1 MRTDTG
7 EGQLMRRPATTLALL
22 AFSSLITSLDFTI
35 IYVALPDIARDVG
48 FSGHSMQWV
57 VSAYAVFFGGLL
69 LLGGRSAD
77 LLGKRRMFVLGMVV
91 FGAASL
97 LGGLATTTTALIVAR
112 ALQGAGA
119 ALLFPATLSLVNTM
133 FEEGAQRIRA
143 LAVWAMAGA
152 GGLSLGALLGGV
164 LTSAF
169 GWPAVFLINI
179 PLVVIGAAAAFGLLS
194 PDGPRDRGRGFDV
207 PGALTGTV
215 GVTLLVFTVA
225 QGPESGW
232 TSTPVLGGAAAAVA
246 LLVAFVVIE
255 ARSASPLMPLRLAR
269 ALGPVLA
276 VIFVFGATVQ
286 NIVYF
291 LTLFLQ
297 NVWRYS
303 ALVTGLVFLSLSL
316 VIAVA
321 NFAAERLI
329 VRIGLRATLVIGL
342 VLAAAGGA
350 LLAVGM
356 VTDGS
361 YRTILA
367 GIAVYGMGTGTVFPT
382 MFAAAG
388 TGVAAREQGTAGGMA
403 NTAMQVGIGAGL
415 AILVGVANAGTAGLD
430 GEALRIATGDGLRT
444 TIIMAAAL
452 TLLGLLAVAAL
463 PGRGAARHEHPSA
476 ASEPAP
482 VRGG

>member
-1 MRTDTG
+1 
-7 EGQLMRRPATTLALL
+7 MRRPATTLALL

-57 VSAYAVFFGGLL
+57 VSAYAIFFGGLL

-77 LLGKRRMFVLGMVV
+77 LLGRRRMFVLGMVL

-97 LGGLATTTTALIVAR
+97 LGGIATTTTALIAAR
-112 ALQGAGA
+112 AIQGIGA

-133 FEEGAQRIRA
+133 FEEGRERIRA

-169 GWPAVFLINI
+169 GWQAVFLINI
-179 PLVVIGAAAAFGLLS
+179 PLVVVGAVAAFPLLRA
-194 PDGPRDRGRGFDV
+194 DGPRDRGRGFDV
-207 PGALTGTV
+207 PGAVTGTV

-232 TSTPVLGGAAAAVA
+232 GSAPVLGGGVLAVVLLAAFLA
-246 LLVAFVVIE
+246 IE
-255 ARSASPLMPLRLAR
+255 ARSSSPLMPLRLAR

-276 VIFVFGATVQ
+276 VIFVFGASMQ

-303 ALVTGLVFLSLSL
+303 ALVTGLVFLSLSA

-321 NFAAERLI
+321 NFVAERLI
-329 VRIGLRATLVIGL
+329 VRIGIRTTLIIGL
-342 VLAAAGGA
+342 LLGAVGGA
-350 LLAVGM
+350 LLAAGM
-356 VTDGS
+356 VVDGS
-361 YRTILA
+361 YLTIVL
-367 GIAVYGMGTGTVFPT
+367 GILVYGAGMGSVYPT
-382 MFAAAG
+382 MYAAAG
-388 TGVAAREQGTAGGMA
+388 TGVADQEQGTAGGMA
-403 NTAMQVGIGAGL
+403 NTAMQVGVGVGL
-415 AILVGVANAGTAGLD
+415 AVLVGVAHAGTAGLD
-430 GEALRIATGDGLRT
+430 GEALRLASADGLRVT
-444 TIIMAAAL
+444 VVVAAAL
-452 TLLGLLAVAAL
+452 TLLGLLAAASL
-463 PGRGAARHEHPSA
+463 RGDRNTNAHSDSGATDAESA
-476 ASEPAP
+476 AVPAAS
-482 VRGG
+482 

>member
-1 MRTDTG
+1 M
-7 EGQLMRRPATTLALL
+7 MRRPATTLALL

-57 VSAYAVFFGGLL
+57 VSAYAIFFGGLL

-77 LLGKRRMFVLGMVV
+77 LLGRRRMFVLGMVV
-91 FGAASL
+91 FGGASL
-97 LGGLATTTTALIVAR
+97 LGGIATTTTALIAAR
-112 ALQGAGA
+112 AIQGIGA

-133 FEEGAQRIRA
+133 FEEGKQRIRA

-169 GWPAVFLINI
+169 GWQAVFLINI
-179 PLVVIGAAAAFGLLS
+179 PLVVLGSVAAFPLLRA
-194 PDGPRDRGRGFDV
+194 DGPRDRGRGFDV

-232 TSTPVLGGAAAAVA
+232 GSVPVLGGGVLAVVLLAAF
-246 LLVAFVVIE
+246 LVIE
-255 ARSASPLMPLRLAR
+255 ARSPSPLMPLRLAR

-276 VIFVFGATVQ
+276 VIFVFGASMQ

-303 ALVTGLVFLSLSL
+303 ALVTGLVFLSLSM

-321 NFAAERLI
+321 NFVAERLI
-329 VRIGLRATLVIGL
+329 GRIGTRTTLLIGL
-342 VLAAAGGA
+342 MLGAVGGA
-350 LLAVGM
+350 LLAAGM
-356 VTDGS
+356 VVDGS
-361 YRTILA
+361 YQTIVV
-367 GIAVYGMGTGTVFPT
+367 GILVYGAGMGTVYPT
-382 MFAAAG
+382 MYAAAG
-388 TGVAAREQGTAGGMA
+388 TGVVDQEQGTAGGMA
-403 NTAMQVGIGAGL
+403 NTAMQVGVGVGL
-415 AILVGVANAGTAGLD
+415 AVLVGVANAGTAGLD
-430 GEALRIATGDGLRT
+430 GEALRLASADGLRGT
-444 TIIMAAAL
+444 VVVAAAL
-452 TLLGLLAVAAL
+452 TLLGLLAAASL
-463 PGRGAARHEHPSA
+463 PGHRTVNAHKDSEGATS
-476 ASEPAP
+476 SVP
-482 VRGG
+482 VRS

>member
-1 MRTDTG
+1 
-7 EGQLMRRPATTLALL
+7 MRRPATTLALL

-57 VSAYAVFFGGLL
+57 VSAYAIFFGGLL

-77 LLGKRRMFVLGMVV
+77 LLGRRRMFVLGMVV
-91 FGAASL
+91 FGVASL
-97 LGGLATTTTALIVAR
+97 LGGLSTTTIALIAAR
-112 ALQGAGA
+112 AIQGVGA

-133 FEEGAQRIRA
+133 FEEGRQRIRA

-169 GWPAVFLINI
+169 GWQAVFLINV
-179 PLVVIGAAAAFGLLS
+179 PLVVVGAVAAFPLLRA
-194 PDGPRDRGRGFDV
+194 DGPRDGGRFDV

-232 TSTPVLGGAAAAVA
+232 TSAPVLGGGALAVA
-246 LLVAFVVIE
+246 LLVAFLAIE
-255 ARSASPLMPLRLAR
+255 SRSGSPLMPLRLAR

-276 VIFVFGATVQ
+276 VIFVFGATMQ

-297 NVWRYS
+297 NVWSYS

-321 NFAAERLI
+321 NFGAERLI
-329 VRIGLRATLVIGL
+329 VRIGIRATLILGL
-342 VLAAAGGA
+342 LLGAVGGA
-350 LLAVGM
+350 LLAAGM
-356 VTDGS
+356 VVDGS
-361 YRTILA
+361 YRTIVV
-367 GIAVYGMGTGTVFPT
+367 GILVYGAGMGTVYPT
-382 MFAAAG
+382 MYAAAG
-388 TGVAAREQGTAGGMA
+388 TGVAEHEQGTAGGMA

-415 AILVGVANAGTAGLD
+415 AVLVGIANAGVTGLD
-430 GEALRIATGDGLRT
+430 GDALRTATADGLRGT
-444 TIIMAAAL
+444 VVVASAL
-452 TLLGLLAVAAL
+452 ILLGLLAAWSLTDRRAVPAEVAYVS
-463 PGRGAARHEHPSA
+463 PS
-476 ASEPAP
+476 
-482 VRGG
+482 

>member
-1 MRTDTG
+1 MK
-7 EGQLMRRPATTLALL
+7 RPSTTLALL

-57 VSAYAVFFGGLL
+57 VSAYAIFFGGLL

-77 LLGKRRMFVLGMVV
+77 LLGRRRMFVLGLVV
-91 FGAASL
+91 FGVASL
-97 LGGLATTTTALIVAR
+97 LGGLATTTVALIAAR
-112 ALQGAGA
+112 AIQGIGA

-133 FEEGAQRIRA
+133 FEEGRQRIRA

-169 GWPAVFLINI
+169 GWQAVFLINV
-179 PLVVIGAAAAFGLLS
+179 PLVVVGVVAAFPLLRA
-194 PDGPRDRGRGFDV
+194 DGPRDGGRFDV

-232 TSTPVLGGAAAAVA
+232 TSAPVLGGGALAVA
-246 LLVAFVVIE
+246 LLAAFLVIE
-255 ARSASPLMPLRLAR
+255 SRNDSPLMPLRLAR

-276 VIFVFGATVQ
+276 VIFVFGATMQ

-297 NVWRYS
+297 NVWSYS

-321 NFAAERLI
+321 NFLAERLI
-329 VRIGLRATLVIGL
+329 VRIGIRVTLIVGL
-342 VLAAAGGA
+342 LLGAVGGA
-350 LLAVGM
+350 LLAGGM
-356 VTDGS
+356 VADGS
-361 YRTILA
+361 YRTIVA
-367 GIAVYGMGTGTVFPT
+367 GILVYGAGMGTVYPT
-382 MFAAAG
+382 MYAAAG
-388 TGVAAREQGTAGGMA
+388 TGVAEQEQGTAGGMA

-415 AILVGVANAGTAGLD
+415 AVLVGIANAGATGLGGD
-430 GEALRIATGDGLRT
+430 ALRMATADGLRST
-444 TIIMAAAL
+444 VAVASAL
-452 TLLGLLAVAAL
+452 ILLGVLAAWSLPNRRAVSVEVAYVS
-463 PGRGAARHEHPSA
+463 PS
-476 ASEPAP
+476 
-482 VRGG
+482 

>member
-1 MRTDTG
+1 
-7 EGQLMRRPATTLALL
+7 MRRPATTLALL

-57 VSAYAVFFGGLL
+57 VSAYAIFFGGLL

-77 LLGKRRMFVLGMVV
+77 LLGRRRMFVLGMVV
-91 FGAASL
+91 FGVASL
-97 LGGLATTTTALIVAR
+97 LGGLATTTIALIAAR
-112 ALQGAGA
+112 AIQGIGA

-133 FEEGAQRIRA
+133 FEEGRQRIHA

-169 GWPAVFLINI
+169 GWQAVFLINV
-179 PLVVIGAAAAFGLLS
+179 PLVVFGVVAAFPLLRA
-194 PDGPRDRGRGFDV
+194 DGPRDQGRFDV

-232 TSTPVLGGAAAAVA
+232 TSVPVLGGGALAVA
-246 LLVAFVVIE
+246 LLAAFLVIE
-255 ARSASPLMPLRLAR
+255 SRSDSPLMPLRLAR

-276 VIFVFGATVQ
+276 VIFVFGATMQ

-297 NVWRYS
+297 NVWSYS

-321 NFAAERLI
+321 NFVAERLI
-329 VRIGLRATLVIGL
+329 VRLGIRATLIAGL
-342 VLAAAGGA
+342 LLGAVGCA
-350 LLAVGM
+350 LLAAGM
-356 VTDGS
+356 VADGS
-361 YRTILA
+361 YRTIVA
-367 GIAVYGMGTGTVFPT
+367 GILVYGAGMGTVYPT
-382 MFAAAG
+382 MYAAAG
-388 TGVAAREQGTAGGMA
+388 TGVAEQEQGTAGGMA

-415 AILVGVANAGTAGLD
+415 AVLVGIANAGATGLD
-430 GEALRIATGDGLRT
+430 GDALPTATADGLRST
-444 TIIMAAAL
+444 VIVASAL
-452 TLLGLLAVAAL
+452 ILLGLLTAWSLPNRRAL
-463 PGRGAARHEHPSA
+463 PAEAAYVTPLDLNKS
-476 ASEPAP
+476 
-482 VRGG
+482 

>member
-1 MRTDTG
+1 
-7 EGQLMRRPATTLALL
+7 MRRPATTLALL

-48 FSGHSMQWV
+48 FSEHSMQWV
-57 VSAYAVFFGGLL
+57 VSAYAIFFGGLL
-69 LLGGRSAD
+69 LLGGRAAD
-77 LLGKRRMFVLGMVV
+77 LLGRRRMFVLGMVV
-91 FGAASL
+91 FGVASL
-97 LGGLATTTTALIVAR
+97 LGGLATTTIALIAAR
-112 ALQGAGA
+112 AIQGIGA
-119 ALLFPATLSLVNTM
+119 ALLFPATLSLVNIM
-133 FEEGAQRIRA
+133 FEEGRQRIRA

-169 GWPAVFLINI
+169 GWQAVFLINV
-179 PLVVIGAAAAFGLLS
+179 PLVVVGVVAAFPLLRA
-194 PDGPRDRGRGFDV
+194 DGPRDRGRFDV

-232 TSTPVLGGAAAAVA
+232 ISVPVLGGGALAVTLLAAF
-246 LLVAFVVIE
+246 LVIE
-255 ARSASPLMPLRLAR
+255 SRSDSPLMPLRLAR

-276 VIFVFGATVQ
+276 VIFVFGATMQ

-297 NVWRYS
+297 NVWSYS

-321 NFAAERLI
+321 NFVAERLI
-329 VRIGLRATLVIGL
+329 VRIGIRATLIAGL
-342 VLAAAGGA
+342 LLGAVGGA

-356 VTDGS
+356 VADGS
-361 YRTILA
+361 YRTIVV
-367 GIAVYGMGTGTVFPT
+367 GILVYGAGMGTVYPT
-382 MFAAAG
+382 MYAAAG
-388 TGVAAREQGTAGGMA
+388 TGVAEQEQGTAGGMA

-415 AILVGVANAGTAGLD
+415 AVLVGIANAGTTGLEGD
-430 GEALRIATGDGLRT
+430 ALRMAGAEGLRST
-444 TIIMAAAL
+444 VVVAAAL
-452 TLLGLLAVAAL
+452 ILLGLLAAWAL
-463 PGRGAARHEHPSA
+463 PNRRALPAEVAYVSPS
-476 ASEPAP
+476 
-482 VRGG
+482 

>member
-1 MRTDTG
+1 M
-7 EGQLMRRPATTLALL
+7 MRRPATTLALL

-57 VSAYAVFFGGLL
+57 VSAYAIFFGGLL

-77 LLGKRRMFVLGMVV
+77 LLGRRRMFVLGMVV

-97 LGGLATTTTALIVAR
+97 LGGLATATTALIAAR
-112 ALQGAGA
+112 AVQGAGA

-143 LAVWAMAGA
+143 LAIWAMAGA
-152 GGLSLGALLGGV
+152 AGLSLGALLGGV
-164 LTSAF
+164 LTSSF
-169 GWPAVFLINI
+169 GWQAVFLINI
-179 PLVVIGAAAAFGLLS
+179 PLVVAGATAAFELL
-194 PDGPRDRGRGFDV
+194 PADGSRDRARGFDV
-207 PGALTGTV
+207 PGALTGTL
-215 GVTLLVFTVA
+215 GITLLVFTVA
-225 QGPESGW
+225 QGAESGW
-232 TSTPVLGGAAAAVA
+232 TSPLVLGGGATAVA
-246 LLVAFVVIE
+246 LLAAFLLIE
-255 ARSASPLMPLRLAR
+255 ARSTSPLMPLRLAR

-276 VIFVFGATVQ
+276 VIFVFGASVQ

-329 VRIGLRATLVIGL
+329 VRIGVRATLIIGL
-342 VLAAAGGA
+342 VLAAGGGF

-361 YRTILA
+361 YPMILA
-367 GIAVYGMGTGTVFPT
+367 GIVVYGAGTGTVFPT
-382 MFAAAG
+382 MFTAAG
-388 TGVAAREQGTAGGMA
+388 LGVADHEQGSAGGMA

-415 AILVGVANAGTAGLD
+415 AALVGIANAGTAGLD
-430 GEALRIATGDGLRT
+430 DEALRIATADNLRT
-444 TIIMAAAL
+444 TVVVAAAL
-452 TLLGLLAVAAL
+452 TLLGLLAAAVL
-463 PGRGAARHEHPSA
+463 PGRRAADNEHPTA
-476 ASEPAP
+476 ANTLAP

>member
-1 MRTDTG
+1 MRKN
-7 EGQLMRRPATTLALL
+7 PAATLALL

-57 VSAYAVFFGGLL
+57 VSAYAIFFGGLL

-77 LLGKRRMFVLGMVV
+77 LLGRRRIFVLGLVL
-91 FGAASL
+91 FGGASL
-97 LGGLATTTTALIVAR
+97 LGGAAGTTTALIAAR

-133 FEEGAQRIRA
+133 FEEGRQRIRA

-164 LTSAF
+164 LTSVF
-169 GWPAVFLINI
+169 GWQAVFLINL
-179 PLVVIGAAAAFGLLS
+179 PLVVAGVVAAFPLLRA
-194 PDGPRDRGRGFDV
+194 DGPRDRGRGFDV
-207 PGALTGTV
+207 PGALTGTL

-232 TSTPVLGGAAAAVA
+232 TSTSVLGGGALAILLLAAF
-246 LLVAFVVIE
+246 LIIE
-255 ARSASPLMPLRLAR
+255 ARKHDPLLPPRLAR

-276 VIFVFGATVQ
+276 VIFVFGATMQ

-303 ALVTGLVFLSLSL
+303 ALVTGLVFLSLSV

-321 NFAAERLI
+321 NFTAERLL
-329 VRIGLRATLVIGL
+329 VRIGLRTTLIIGL
-342 VLAAAGGA
+342 LLGAAGGA
-350 LLAVGM
+350 VLAAGM
-356 VTDGS
+356 VADGS

-367 GIAVYGMGTGTVFPT
+367 GILVYGAGMGTVFPA

-388 TGVAAREQGTAGGMA
+388 TGVAEPEQGTAGGMA
-403 NTAMQVGIGAGL
+403 NTAMQVGVGAGL
-415 AILVGVANAGTAGLD
+415 AVLVGVANAGTAGLSGD
-430 GEALRIATGDGLRT
+430 ALRTAAGDGLRT
-444 TIIMAAAL
+444 TVFLAAAL
-452 TLLGLLAVAAL
+452 TLLGLLAAARL
-463 PGRGAARHEHPSA
+463 PGRRTRDSEVTVASA
-476 ASEPAP
+476 ASALPQP
-482 VRGG
+482 KLSS

>member
-1 MRTDTG
+1 
-7 EGQLMRRPATTLALL
+7 MRRPATTLALL

-57 VSAYAVFFGGLL
+57 VSAYAIFFGGLL
-69 LLGGRSAD
+69 LLGGRCAD
-77 LLGKRRMFVLGMVV
+77 LLGRRRMFVLGMVA
-91 FGAASL
+91 FGIASL
-97 LGGLATTTTALIVAR
+97 LGGLATTTIALIAAR
-112 ALQGAGA
+112 AIQGIGA

-133 FEEGAQRIRA
+133 FEEGRQRIRA

-169 GWPAVFLINI
+169 GWQAVFLINV
-179 PLVVIGAAAAFGLLS
+179 PLVVVGAVAAFPLLRA
-194 PDGPRDRGRGFDV
+194 DGPRDGGRFDV

-232 TSTPVLGGAAAAVA
+232 TSAPVLGGGALAVA
-246 LLVAFVVIE
+246 LLVAFGVIE
-255 ARSASPLMPLRLAR
+255 SRSDNPLMPLRLAR

-276 VIFVFGATVQ
+276 VIFVFGATMQ

-321 NFAAERLI
+321 NFVAERLI
-329 VRIGLRATLVIGL
+329 GRFGIRATLIVGL
-342 VLAAAGGA
+342 LLGAVGGA
-350 LLAVGM
+350 LLAAGM
-356 VTDGS
+356 IVDGS
-361 YRTILA
+361 YRTIVVAIL
-367 GIAVYGMGTGTVFPT
+367 VYGAGMGTVYPT
-382 MFAAAG
+382 MYAAAG
-388 TGVAAREQGTAGGMA
+388 TGVAEQEQGTAGGMA

-415 AILVGVANAGTAGLD
+415 AVLVGIANAGVTDLD
-430 GEALRIATGDGLRT
+430 GDVLRTATADGLRST
-444 TIIMAAAL
+444 VVVASAL
-452 TLLGLLAVAAL
+452 TLLGLLAAWSLPDRRAVPVEGPTPHAL
-463 PGRGAARHEHPSA
+463 DLNKG
-476 ASEPAP
+476 
-482 VRGG
+482 